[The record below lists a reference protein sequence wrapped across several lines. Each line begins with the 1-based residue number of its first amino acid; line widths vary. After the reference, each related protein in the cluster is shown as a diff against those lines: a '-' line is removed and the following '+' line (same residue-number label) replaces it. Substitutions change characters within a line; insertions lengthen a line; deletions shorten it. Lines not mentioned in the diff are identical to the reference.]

1 MAEAMLRH
9 PYPTV
14 EKGGDLAW
22 GGNQGWLKA
31 PLAQKYGCGVV
42 AATDLLLYLHRY
54 GEGWGSGYFRDLPE
68 GAIPW
73 EIYDFYADRL
83 RKRYFPLIPPF
94 GLNTLLLAGG
104 LNRYFREYQLP
115 LRAGRCLLAESGDD
129 APAGHPGDPLHRP
142 QLPLLLAETPAAP
155 LHPGSGGELSGGGRD
170 AGPFCHHG
178 GDGRGVADRLL
189 LGAAL
194 PHSAGGVRGLLP
206 EAQLPPLLR
215 HGGDSVRPV
224 KARRRLE
231 Q

>member
-68 GAIPW
+68 GPIPW

-115 LRAGRCLLAESGDD
+115 LRAGWRLA
-129 APAGHPGDPLHRP
+129 AGAFWQRAETMLRRDIPVILCIGPNFPFFWQKH
-142 QLPLLLAETPAAP
+142 QLPLYTQGAEGSFLA
-155 LHPGSGGELSGGGRD
+155 
-170 AGPFCHHG
+170 
-178 GDGRGVADRLL
+178 
-189 LGAAL
+189 
-194 PHSAGGVRGLLP
+194 AGGTQAHFVTMAGMEGAWLTVSSWGRRYHIRREEYEGYCRKHSC
-206 EAQLPPLLR
+206 PLYCGMAEIR
-215 HGGDSVRPV
+215 
-224 KARRRLE
+224 
-231 Q
+231 

>member
-115 LRAGRCLLAESGDD
+115 LRAGWRLA
-129 APAGHPGDPLHRP
+129 AGAFWQRAETMLRRDIPVILCIGPNFPFFWQKH
-142 QLPLLLAETPAAP
+142 QLPLYTQGAE
-155 LHPGSGGELSGGGRD
+155 GS
-170 AGPFCHHG
+170 
-178 GDGRGVADRLL
+178 V
-189 LGAAL
+189 
-194 PHSAGGVRGLLP
+194 
-206 EAQLPPLLR
+206 
-215 HGGDSVRPV
+215 
-224 KARRRLE
+224 
-231 Q
+231 